1 MLGLP
6 YEIHQHDMAS
16 HWLISFLYFHIFI
29 FDFLAIYE
37 ITCFRSTTDM
47 QHGEDL
53 EVTVRTSARELAVY
67 CVFLTILVIG
77 IRAIRFYNILSS

>member
-1 MLGLP
+1 
-6 YEIHQHDMAS
+6 MAS
-16 HWLISFLYFHIFI
+16 HWFIDISMSV
-29 FDFLAIYE
+29 DFMAMYD
-37 ITCFRSTTDM
+37 ITYFRSTTDM

-77 IRAIRFYNILSS
+77 IIAIWFYNILLS